1 MTKNKSSKWPE
12 QDSKLGQP
20 HCKYARWPL
29 GHTASLVILHIRNT
43 PQERIYV
50 SPVQQMMNRQTR
62 SPLHKSAN
70 LLTPQIITG
79 VHGRIKQWPSTDPT
93 TNSRWLQLERGMC
106 HQAGD
111 TKVLWRR
118 IWWKILYSQPKRNQ
132 PHPKPLQLPSSRPQL
147 IAYSAAC
154 NKRPAVAES
163 QYHQH
168 YGLFYSDFA
177 LIFHFFCWFFR
188 GVAPHIFWYSHCHKK
203 GLDGC
208 HDLILCTL
216 VSYNYVHMEI
226 LCMSQLHHGMAH
238 TVRGVGWSG
247 HY

>member
-1 MTKNKSSKWPE
+1 MTNVFVGGGSATNSKYKIIQIQHNRIKNPNWQEETSRLFTSVAE
-12 QDSKLGQP
+12 DLNSG
-20 HCKYARWPL
+20 WPL
-29 GHTASLVILHIRNT
+29 GHTVSLVILHTRNT

-93 TNSRWLQLERGMC
+93 INSRWLQLERGMC

-118 IWWKILYSQPKRNQ
+118 IWWKILYSQPERNQ

-147 IAYSAAC
+147 IAYSGAC
-154 NKRPAVAES
+154 NKDPQLQNLSTTSIMDFLLR
-163 QYHQH
+163 
-168 YGLFYSDFA
+168 FCSDLSFFL
-177 LIFHFFCWFFR
+177 LIFSWW
-188 GVAPHIFWYSHCHKK
+188 PHIFFGILIATKK
-203 GLDGC
+203 
-208 HDLILCTL
+208 
-216 VSYNYVHMEI
+216 
-226 LCMSQLHHGMAH
+226 A
-238 TVRGVGWSG
+238 
-247 HY
+247 

>member
-93 TNSRWLQLERGMC
+93 TNSRWLQLERGTF

-118 IWWKILYSQPKRNQ
+118 IWWKILYSPPERNQ

-147 IAYSAAC
+147 IAYSGAC
-154 NKRPAVAES
+154 NKDPQLQNLSTTSIMDFLLR
-163 QYHQH
+163 
-168 YGLFYSDFA
+168 FCSD
-177 LIFHFFCWFFR
+177 LSFFCWFFR
-188 GVAPHIFWYSHCHKK
+188 GGPTYFLVFSSPQKRRRWLPWSYS
-203 GLDGC
+203 
-208 HDLILCTL
+208 
-216 VSYNYVHMEI
+216 
-226 LCMSQLHHGMAH
+226 LHHGMAH

>member
-118 IWWKILYSQPKRNQ
+118 IWWKILYSQPERNQ
-132 PHPKPLQLPSSRPQL
+132 PHPKPLQLPSSSPQL
-147 IAYSAAC
+147 IAYSGAYVT
-154 NKRPAVAES
+154 KTRSGRISVPPAS
-163 QYHQH
+163 WT
-168 YGLFYSDFA
+168 FYSDFA
-177 LIFHFFCWFFR
+177 LIFHFFCWFF
-188 GVAPHIFWYSHCHKK
+188 GGGPTYFLVFSLPQK
-203 GLDGC
+203 GLDSC

-226 LCMSQLHHGMAH
+226 LCVSQLHHGMAH

>member
-29 GHTASLVILHIRNT
+29 GHTVSLVILHTRNT

-118 IWWKILYSQPKRNQ
+118 IWWKILYSQPERNQ

-147 IAYSAAC
+147 IAYSGAC
-154 NKRPAVAES
+154 NKDPQLQNLSTTSIMDFLLR
-163 QYHQH
+163 
-168 YGLFYSDFA
+168 FCSD
-177 LIFHFFCWFFR
+177 LSFFCWFFR
-188 GVAPHIFWYSHCHKK
+188 GGPTYFLVFSSPQKRRRWLPWSYS
-203 GLDGC
+203 
-208 HDLILCTL
+208 
-216 VSYNYVHMEI
+216 
-226 LCMSQLHHGMAH
+226 LHHGMAH

>member
-29 GHTASLVILHIRNT
+29 GHTVSLVILHTRNT

-50 SPVQQMMNRQTR
+50 SPVQKMMNRQTR

-118 IWWKILYSQPKRNQ
+118 IWWKILYSQTERNQ

-147 IAYSAAC
+147 IAYSGAC
-154 NKRPAVAES
+154 NKDPQLQNLSTTSIMDFLLR
-163 QYHQH
+163 
-168 YGLFYSDFA
+168 FCSD
-177 LIFHFFCWFFR
+177 LSFFCWFFR
-188 GVAPHIFWYSHCHKK
+188 GGPTYFLVFSSPQKRRRWLSWSYS
-203 GLDGC
+203 
-208 HDLILCTL
+208 
-216 VSYNYVHMEI
+216 
-226 LCMSQLHHGMAH
+226 LHHGMAH
-238 TVRGVGWSG
+238 TFREVGWSG